1 MGFSETKIRRYT
13 KDTPD
18 MPAALRR
25 AISAGGETPVAFLG
39 DPRILRGRLIGFF
52 CSIRCPGDPILKTYD
67 LARALR
73 DTYVTIVGGYQ
84 SPMEKELLYLLLP
97 GPARLVVCPA
107 RGLGRMRILKIW
119 NPALDD
125 GRLAIL
131 SFFDDQVHRPT
142 VPAATERNV
151 RVAALADTL
160 LIAHAEAGG
169 KIEALCREAIRD
181 GKPVFALASTDN
193 AHLFEIGARPVE
205 ADNPVDLIGVPSRMV
220 TGANGKAKG

>member
-1 MGFSETKIRRYT
+1 MASAQMKIRHYT

-18 MPAALRR
+18 MPAAMRR
-25 AISAGGETPVAFLG
+25 AIGAGGEAPVALLG

-52 CSIRCPGDPILKTYD
+52 CSVRCPGDPILKTYD

-125 GRLAIL
+125 GRARLMIL
-131 SFFDDQVHRPT
+131 SCFDDHIRRPT
-142 VPAATERNV
+142 AADCDRTKCA
-151 RVAALADTL
+151 RVAVLADVL
-160 LIAHAEAGG
+160 SD
-169 KIEALCREAIRD
+169 C
-181 GKPVFALASTDN
+181 PC
-193 AHLFEIGARPVE
+193 
-205 ADNPVDLIGVPSRMV
+205 
-220 TGANGKAKG
+220 